1 MSCDAAHAAPREQ
14 KLVEKGD
21 RVKLAC
27 PRGKGARARDNLW
40 KADFR
45 WYHNDRRIALKPT
58 RTDEIIMLVSD
69 PDISVKGNKLII
81 RKAQF
86 HDAGNYSCFVLVPKP
101 PRWYNYTVLV
111 TQPPQDHR
119 DDDYDYMYDD
129 DDYMYDDYGY
139 LDDYYPDE
147 LDYEEGDYGGQTYG
161 DYPDFECDADHTN
174 GTSDVT
180 TPWNE
185 VMTSESGVM
194 TSESEVVTSE
204 NEVVTSENEV
214 VTSESD
220 VVTPVSAN
228 TPEGTTEAAGPEAGS
243 VTVDGHVTAQ
253 KVQRP
258 RAPYFEDPASL
269 KREVSAPLG
278 TTVTIQCPVKGFPQ
292 PRVQWLFNSRP
303 VSDLSTFDTR
313 SVRVGRT
320 CIRIRRV
327 TTFFAG
333 NFSCEAEN
341 GLGTAHH
348 TTKLTVSAEVDE
360 VFPAVTPG
368 WPRDVSALAGGPVT
382 LRCPGL
388 WGWDMDLFW
397 VFHQKNFNIKDMV
410 DLSRIHNNAVRQ
422 YDSRYDISVRDQLT
436 IRNASAHDTG
446 LYTCIKL
453 NNLGF
458 NYSRAR
464 VEILPEVPE
473 THISVQPLNASAGP
487 GASVTLRCPM
497 TATGGPREDR
507 VTVFWLYSETEPARI
522 TSVPELQRAREM
534 ALTSDR
540 PNTTDPT
547 PASTARPG
555 PAEDP
560 TLPPVATPTT
570 PTATTVPTETD
581 DSQLVLTDLQVTDTG
596 FYTCVAVSERRVLK
610 AWTHLEVL
618 EEEPPRYSQENWL
631 IVSVTGLLLGLLTC
645 AVCTTCL
652 VRQLRRLKTLP
663 RHRVVVE
670 DSPDSLQPRV
680 RIERQ
685 TPGCKPLVALLPD
698 DPTWEL
704 DRKRLELDT
713 PLGEGCFGRV
723 LRGRLSQ
730 PDGSSDLVAVKM
742 LKDGF
747 SDSDLVDFVCE
758 MELMKKIGRHVNI
771 VNLLGTC
778 TRGDTPLVVIEYAR
792 YGNLQ
797 TYLRERREMPNYERP
812 FDLEVPTLYDL
823 TQFGFQAAR
832 GMEYLAA
839 KKCVHRDLAAR
850 NVLIAENGIA
860 KIADFG
866 LARDV
871 RDKDYYRKVTDGR
884 LPVKWMAPEAL
895 LERLYTSQSD
905 VWSFGVLLWEILTM
919 GAIPYAGVQSV
930 PDLIAS
936 LKAGERLARP
946 TGCPEEL

>member
-86 HDAGNYSCFVLVPKP
+86 HDAGNYS
-101 PRWYNYTVLV
+101 W
-111 TQPPQDHR
+111 
-119 DDDYDYMYDD
+119 
-129 DDYMYDDYGY
+129 
-139 LDDYYPDE
+139 
-147 LDYEEGDYGGQTYG
+147 
-161 DYPDFECDADHTN
+161 
-174 GTSDVT
+174 
-180 TPWNE
+180 
-185 VMTSESGVM
+185 
-194 TSESEVVTSE
+194 
-204 NEVVTSENEV
+204 
-214 VTSESD
+214 
-220 VVTPVSAN
+220 
-228 TPEGTTEAAGPEAGS
+228 
-243 VTVDGHVTAQ
+243 
-253 KVQRP
+253 
-258 RAPYFEDPASL
+258 
-269 KREVSAPLG
+269 
-278 TTVTIQCPVKGFPQ
+278 FPQ

-397 VFHQKNFNIKDMV
+397 VFHQKNFNIKDM
-410 DLSRIHNNAVRQ
+410 
-422 YDSRYDISVRDQLT
+422 SRYDISVRDQLT